1 MRGNWLALGAAL
13 GLLLAGCGGGGETT
27 ATAVPAGPPQ
37 EVHMTLSGQTGPQ
50 DLGSLMAERRR
61 FFADEGLYAS
71 FASPL
76 TPRRSVSYVLNGTDE
91 LGVARLPQ
99 VIEAKAGGA
108 PLVVTGSLL
117 SRPSVALI
125 WLKRS
130 GIHSVADLAGKTIA
144 VQSIPVQKEF
154 LRVMLSSAGLS
165 PADVDVIPAG
175 YNLVPA
181 LLRGRADA
189 IFGGT
194 ENVEGAELEA
204 RGAEPVALRPQEL
217 GAPDYEELVL
227 IIRADKFAADPDLTR
242 KVMAAV
248 TAGAGAAREDPR
260 ESLEALENS
269 VGSNPETDRR
279 SARAQIEATLPL
291 LSTSGKVDPERVQDL
306 IDWMAQK
313 GMIEASFPASEL
325 IAEKP
330 TG

>member
-1 MRGNWLALGAAL
+1 MAGVMISV
-13 GLLLAGCGGGGETT
+13 LLMAGCGGSGGNSETT
-27 ATAVPAGPPQ
+27 ETQSGPPQ
-37 EVHMTLSGQTGPQ
+37 EVHATLSGQTGPQ
-50 DLGSLMAERRR
+50 DLGLLMAERRR
-61 FFADEGLYAS
+61 FFADAGLYAS

-99 VIEAKAGGA
+99 VVEAKASGA
-108 PLVVTGSLL
+108 PLVVAGSLL

-144 VQSIPVQKEF
+144 VQSIPVQEEF
-154 LRVMLSSAGLS
+154 LRAMLSSAGLS
-165 PADVDVIPAG
+165 LSDVDLIPAG

-204 RGAEPVALRPQEL
+204 RGAQPVSIRPQNL

-227 IIRADKFAADPDLTR
+227 IVRADKFAADPDLTR
-242 KVMAAV
+242 KFMAAV
-248 TAGAGAAREDPR
+248 TDGVGAAREDPR
-260 ESLEALENS
+260 EALEAMENA

-279 SARAQIEATLPL
+279 SARAQVEATLPL
-291 LSTSGKVDPERVQDL
+291 LSRSGEIDLERIQDL
-306 IDWMAQK
+306 VDWMAEE
-313 GMIEASFPASEL
+313 GMIEKGFPASKLVE
-325 IAEKP
+325 EDTP
-330 TG
+330 PG